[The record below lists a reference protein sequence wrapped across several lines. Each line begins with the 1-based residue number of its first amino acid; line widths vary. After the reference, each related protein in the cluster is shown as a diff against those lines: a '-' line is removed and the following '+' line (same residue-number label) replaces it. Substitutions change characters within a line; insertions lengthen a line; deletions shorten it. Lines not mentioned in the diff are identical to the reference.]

1 MFCLEKSNGFCDSLS
16 FLCGCGE
23 ELGLDVFGSYICW
36 SQVYRVGGFSVFH
49 QFFLQKCWLR
59 YGGVSEPELS
69 FVRGDVSCVCFNC
82 PCGCCCHGMLSQEM
96 LVFWLSSCMAFV
108 YHSACLIRESDRQV
122 FCSVGGEDWS
132 CGM

>member
-1 MFCLEKSNGFCDSLS
+1 MWLRR
-16 FLCGCGE
+16 
-23 ELGLDVFGSYICW
+23 
-36 SQVYRVGGFSVFH
+36 RVGFGCVWIVYLLESGVSCRRFLGVSPV
-49 QFFLQKCWLR
+49 FLQKCWLR

>member
-1 MFCLEKSNGFCDSLS
+1 MWLRR
-16 FLCGCGE
+16 
-23 ELGLDVFGSYICW
+23 
-36 SQVYRVGGFSVFH
+36 RVGFGCVWIVYLLESGVSCRRFLGVSPV
-49 QFFLQKCWLR
+49 FLQKCWLR

-69 FVRGDVSCVCFNC
+69 FVRGDVSCVFQ
-82 PCGCCCHGMLSQEM
+82 LSVWVLLSWHAVSGM

-108 YHSACLIRESDRQV
+108 YHSACLIRDADRQV

>member
-1 MFCLEKSNGFCDSLS
+1 MAAAKSWVWMCLDRIFVGVRCIVSAVSRCFTSFFCRSAGCVMVEYPSLS
-16 FLCGCGE
+16 SASSGATC
-23 ELGLDVFGSYICW
+23 
-36 SQVYRVGGFSVFH
+36 R
-49 QFFLQKCWLR
+49 
-59 YGGVSEPELS
+59 
-69 FVRGDVSCVCFNC
+69 VCFNC

-108 YHSACLIRESDRQV
+108 YHSACLIRDADRQV

>member
-49 QFFLQKCWLR
+49 QFFCR
-59 YGGVSEPELS
+59 SAGCVMVEYPSLS
-69 FVRGDVSCVCFNC
+69 SASSGATCRVCFNC